1 MGIAT
6 DLTANFFGEFPS
18 VQSFEGFC
26 QGDRILEGLCKEPI
40 FINNSTDAEIVHQSS
55 CQQTGGYY
63 LP

>member
-1 MGIAT
+1 MGIAA

-40 FINNSTDAEIVHQSS
+40 FIINKSTG
-55 CQQTGGYY
+55 T
-63 LP
+63 